1 MEIIIILAVAA
12 LITVLILFGNKITGT
27 DEKNN
32 RALQSLLNLAERN
45 GTPLSQH
52 DTLRNLAIG
61 ITKDGKRIY
70 FAKIIEDRQIISH
83 ADLINTQKCTVV
95 RTTRKAGGDD
105 VIDGIALLFTG
116 QEKVTPDIS
125 FEFYNLEYDSLS
137 VYGEL
142 ELANKWQKII
152 TERLQNLQP
161 AVV

>member
-1 MEIIIILAVAA
+1 MEIIIILAVTA
-12 LITVLILFGNKITGT
+12 LIAILVLFGNKITGN

-45 GTPLSQH
+45 GTPLSQY

-83 ADLINTQKCTVV
+83 ADLVNTQKCTVV

-105 VIDGIALLFTG
+105 VIERIVLLFTG
-116 QEKVTPDIS
+116 QEKVTPNIS
-125 FEFYNLEYDSLS
+125 FEFYNLEYDNLS

-142 ELANKWQKII
+142 ELANKWQKIVG
-152 TERLQNLQP
+152 EKLQQP
-161 AVV
+161 SPVLA